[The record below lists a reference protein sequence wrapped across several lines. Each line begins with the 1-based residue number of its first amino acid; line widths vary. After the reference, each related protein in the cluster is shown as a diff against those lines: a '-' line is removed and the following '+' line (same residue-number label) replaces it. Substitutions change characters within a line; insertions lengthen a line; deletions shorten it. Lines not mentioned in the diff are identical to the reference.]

1 MASWD
6 PLKSIPIM
14 LNPIRQFFENKLVN
28 NEEEPTSSS
37 IAKTDLACA
46 ALLIEVINSDHKL
59 EEQETQAFFSVL
71 QNNLNIPGEDIDELV
86 ELAENQAKEATSL
99 YEFTSLINSDYDYS
113 QKVGLIEN
121 MWRIAFS
128 DNNLDKYEDHLI
140 RKISDLIYV
149 SHSDFIRAKLKV
161 RDASN

>member
-1 MASWD
+1 
-6 PLKSIPIM
+6 M
-14 LNPIRQFFENKLVN
+14 LNSIKQFFESKLVN
-28 NEEEPTSSS
+28 AEEEQTFSS
-37 IAKTDLACA
+37 IAKIDLACA

-59 EEQETQAFFSVL
+59 EEQETQAFLSVL
-71 QNNLNIPGEDIDELV
+71 KNNLNIPDEDIDELV
-86 ELAENQAKEATSL
+86 GLAENQAKEATSL
-99 YEFTSLINSDYDYS
+99 YEFTRLINNDYDYT

-140 RKISDLIYV
+140 RKVSDLIYV

>member
-1 MASWD
+1 
-6 PLKSIPIM
+6 M
-14 LNPIRQFFENKLVN
+14 LNSIKQFFENKLVN

-128 DNNLDKYEDHLI
+128 DNNLDKYEDNLI

>member
-1 MASWD
+1 
-6 PLKSIPIM
+6 M
-14 LNPIRQFFENKLVN
+14 LNSIKQFFENKLVN

-71 QNNLNIPGEDIDELV
+71 QNNLNIPSEDIDELV

>member
-1 MASWD
+1 
-6 PLKSIPIM
+6 M
-14 LNPIRQFFENKLVN
+14 LNSIRQFFENKLVN

-121 MWRIAFS
+121 MRRIAFS